1 MNTPTENLDLFERS
15 FDLAILGGGIAGL
28 IAANRASAL
37 GLSVIVIEKGADYQ
51 YPCNS
56 RLTGGLVHICFKSMR
71 RSADELFDSIQNE
84 IGNSSTPELSQLIAN
99 NASRLI
105 DWMNSEGIRMIKA
118 SPDEAFSFVLA
129 PPRIMTIGTSWDGRG
144 GDVALRQL
152 QENLA
157 LRGGQFLGGAAGK
170 SLVFEN
176 ERVSGILIDTIYGT
190 KKINSKFVILADG
203 GFQSNK
209 AMLLEYITPAPQKLF
224 QRNAQSGCGDG
235 IRMAQALGAEVT
247 GMNNFYGHVLCRSV
261 FGNDDLW
268 PYPIIDRLICAG
280 IAIDGFANRFMDEGR
295 GGVYHS
301 NCIARLVDPLST
313 HVIFDKNIWEGPG
326 KSFIFPPNDYLIS
339 RGGIIYQ
346 SNDIK
351 GLAKIINVDE
361 EHLSLTVNEYNNAY
375 NRNQLEHLSVSRS
388 TTLFPAYPIIE
399 PPFYAVPL
407 CAGITY
413 TMGGLLI
420 DNMSRVLNIFQK
432 PIPGLLAAGCTTG
445 GIEGGMFAGYVGGLS
460 KSGITALTAADSVF
474 NTYKNF

>member
-1 MNTPTENLDLFERS
+1 
-15 FDLAILGGGIAGL
+15 
-28 IAANRASAL
+28 
-37 GLSVIVIEKGADYQ
+37 
-51 YPCNS
+51 
-56 RLTGGLVHICFKSMR
+56 
-71 RSADELFDSIQNE
+71 
-84 IGNSSTPELSQLIAN
+84 
-99 NASRLI
+99 
-105 DWMNSEGIRMIKA
+105 
-118 SPDEAFSFVLA
+118 
-129 PPRIMTIGTSWDGRG
+129 MTKGTSWDGRG

-261 FGNDDLW
+261 FGNEDLW

-361 EHLSLTVNEYNNAY
+361 EHLSLTVNEYNNASEITEY
-375 NRNQLEHLSVSRS
+375 RLKIVENDNVSRYS
-388 TTLFPAYPIIE
+388 AIKTLKGIKGADEMEVYPMPSKGNVTIRMNEINNRASVEIINLSGSVVKKISNNSSNVFE
-399 PPFYAVPL
+399 FNDLQNGFYIIKYTNNLTGNV
-407 CAGITY
+407 ITKKL
-413 TMGGLLI
+413 MVV
-420 DNMSRVLNIFQK
+420 R
-432 PIPGLLAAGCTTG
+432 
-445 GIEGGMFAGYVGGLS
+445 
-460 KSGITALTAADSVF
+460 
-474 NTYKNF
+474 